1 MKLAM
6 EEPSCSSPV
15 EQAIDLI
22 SAVKELHGLSSLE
35 LHKLLRDSEN
45 FTIHYLNEKR
55 SLIKIDMEKLA
66 GFLPLHLIAVLM
78 TSDKDE
84 ALFRY
89 LLSGI
94 RLLHSLCDLAPRHAK
109 LEQILLDDVK
119 VSEQLL
125 DLVFYSLIFLGGYN
139 QVLHNPH
146 LLRSINYTTN
156 FYLDFFH
163 DAENP

>member
-1 MKLAM
+1 MNIIID
-6 EEPSCSSPV
+6 SP
-15 EQAIDLI
+15 QILI
-22 SAVKELHGLSSLE
+22 FELWL
-35 LHKLLRDSEN
+35 
-45 FTIHYLNEKR
+45 
-55 SLIKIDMEKLA
+55 
-66 GFLPLHLIAVLM
+66 
-78 TSDKDE
+78 
-84 ALFRY
+84 
-89 LLSGI
+89 
-94 RLLHSLCDLAPRHAK
+94 
-109 LEQILLDDVK
+109 QILLDDVK